1 MSGETGL
8 VPLVLD
14 RDAVTDA
21 ADLPALVEELR
32 QGYAEGRRAAARTP
46 LRTTVTTTDP
56 PAMFGVMPSV
66 SARDGLFVTKLAAL
80 VPDRPA
86 GEPAIHA
93 LSVVMSTRT
102 GRPLAV
108 LDGAAVTDLR
118 CAAVTALVT
127 DVCTPS
133 RPLHVGLIGSG
144 VLARQQ
150 LRGMRAVRPI
160 ASVRVASRRAANAEA
175 FARWAVGL
183 VGPGCPVEVV
193 DGPDDVLVGRDVIC
207 TATGSAEP
215 LVTRLPAGPVHVNCM
230 GAHAA
235 DRREVAADL
244 LREHLVLV
252 EDLDLALAEAG
263 PAHRDATDLGTLL
276 ADVPADLASRTT
288 VFSST
293 GDPWADLVT
302 AGHVLRLARDR
313 AAVG

>member
-1 MSGETGL
+1 MSAGAGL
-8 VPLVLD
+8 VPLVVD
-14 RDAVTDA
+14 RQAVAEA

-32 QGYAEGRRAAARTP
+32 RGYAEGHRAAARTP
-46 LRTTVTTTDP
+46 HRTTVAGTDP
-56 PAMFGVMPSV
+56 PATFGVMPSV
-66 SARDGLFVTKLAAL
+66 SSRDGLFVTKLAAL

-127 DVCTPS
+127 DLCTPD
-133 RPLHVGLIGSG
+133 RPLHVGLVGSG

-150 LRGMRAVRPI
+150 VRGMCAVRPL
-160 ASVRVASRRAANAEA
+160 ASVTVTSRRAGNAEA
-175 FARWAVGL
+175 FARWAAGL
-183 VGPGCPVEVV
+183 VGPGCRVEVADRPADVV
-193 DGPDDVLVGRDVIC
+193 DGRDVIG
-207 TATGSAEP
+207 TATGSVEP
-215 LVTRLPAGPVHVNCM
+215 LIVRLPPGPVHVNCM

-235 DRREVAADL
+235 DRREVASDL
-244 LREHLVLV
+244 LREHLLLV
-252 EDLDLALAEAG
+252 EDRELAVAEAG
-263 PAHRDATDLGTLL
+263 PAHRDATDLGALL
-276 ADVPADLASRTT
+276 ADLPADLALRTT

-302 AGHVLRLARDR
+302 AAHVLRRVR
-313 AAVG
+313 PRVAVG